1 MRHIRLMVVGVGI
14 LGVLAVGGCGS
25 TTDGA
30 VESSPSASGTADPA
44 RPSSDAPSPT
54 QSSPA
59 ATGGSPVRTESFPAS
74 SSADPAPADPV
85 TPKCTND
92 DLKAG
97 YRATDAGAGS
107 RFGEITLTNVAD
119 HACALG
125 GFGGLSYVG
134 GGDGTQV
141 GAPAEREGE
150 WRKVIMKP
158 GQVAVSEVSESVAE
172 KYPASNC
179 KPTKVDGFRIYVP
192 DSYDSQFVAH
202 RTTACAAKDV
212 KLLSHKAFH

>member
-1 MRHIRLMVVGVGI
+1 MRHLRLMVVGVGI

-30 VESSPSASGTADPA
+30 VDSSPSASGTADPTQTSGA
-44 RPSSDAPSPT
+44 PSSPT

-59 ATGGSPVRTESFPAS
+59 ATGGSPVRTESPAS
-74 SSADPAPADPV
+74 SAPAAADPV
-85 TPKCTND
+85 TPKCANA

-107 RFGEITLTNVAD
+107 RFGEITLTNTSG

-134 GGDGTQV
+134 GDNGTQI
-141 GAPAEREGE
+141 GAPASREGS

-158 GQVAVSEVSESVAE
+158 GQVAVSEIAESTAE
-172 KYPASNC
+172 NYPAATC
-179 KPTKVDGFRIYVP
+179 KPAEVDGFRVYVP
-192 DSYDSQFVAH
+192 DSYDSQFVRH
-202 RTTACAAKDV
+202 ETTGCASKKV
-212 KLLSHKAFH
+212 SLLSHHAFH